1 MCRWDPD
8 SDLYPWPG
16 HRVNCLKAI
25 HFTAAHTYAAYMWQ
39 YLPPRGYWGDS
50 PNLVPRVFSFS
61 HRAAT
66 GRKFGTRLV
75 RVHDHHIFTVFIKK
89 FTEGM
94 TEWASAGNFLV
105 FKCFQLVLFKGK
117 LYPGNPPPA
126 PPHFVLYWI
135 STQKIEG
142 KREFRSLEC
151 ASKQWD
157 ILSKFKIWKTIL
169 QNWPFCWTKLKLK
182 DTSRCL
188 K

>member
-1 MCRWDPD
+1 MCRWFWFV
-8 SDLYPWPG
+8 SLTRTQSKLLENHTLHSGTYLYSLC
-16 HRVNCLKAI
+16 VAV
-25 HFTAAHTYAAYMWQ
+25 
-39 YLPPRGYWGDS
+39 PPPPAPGYWGDS

-75 RVHDHHIFTVFIKK
+75 RVHDHHIFRVFIKK

-94 TEWASAGNFLV
+94 TEWASAGNFLI
-105 FKCFQLVLFKGK
+105 FKCFHLVLFKGK
-117 LYPGNPPPA
+117 LYPGTPPPPTFCIIPDQYA
-126 PPHFVLYWI
+126 
-135 STQKIEG
+135 IEG